1 MTYAAAWER
10 WFTLIESAAAPLSRR
25 MLALASV
32 GKGHR
37 VLDIGT
43 GIGEPAMTA
52 AIAVGPGGGVFA
64 IDPDPDMIAIA
75 RKRAE
80 LERLSNIE
88 LAVQRVE
95 ELRLPQASFDAVL
108 CRWSLMFVDDFDAT
122 LAGLRGLLRPG
133 GRLVA
138 ATWGPPDRAPA
149 LSLARGAIH
158 GYFGVEPPRY
168 GPKTAFALSDTDR
181 LVDAFRSAG
190 FVETAQERL
199 LLTYRFRS
207 VEEYLRFRTD
217 CTGDLFSDVGDIT
230 DAARR
235 QALDAVA
242 AALEEFRSPD
252 GSFSLEN
259 DAYLTAGSAA
269 DAKSGTGA
277 DLQGTSRNAK

>member
-25 MLALASV
+25 MLALGSV
-32 GKGHR
+32 EIGHR

-52 AIAVGPGGGVFA
+52 AIAVGPEGGVFA

-75 RKRAE
+75 RDRAE

-88 LAVQRVE
+88 FAVQRVE
-95 ELRLPQASFDAVL
+95 ELRLPRGSFDAVL
-108 CRWSLMFVDDFDAT
+108 CRWSLMFVDDLNAT

-138 ATWGPPDRAPA
+138 ATWGPPDRVPA
-149 LSLARGAIH
+149 LSLARRVIH
-158 GYFGVEPPRY
+158 DHFGVEPPPY

-181 LVDAFRSAG
+181 LVDAFRTAG
-190 FVETAQERL
+190 FPGTAQERL

-207 VEEYLRFRTD
+207 AEEYLQFRTD
-217 CTGDLFSDVGDIT
+217 CTGDLFSGVGDIT
-230 DAARR
+230 GAERR
-235 QALDAVA
+235 QALEAVA
-242 AALEEFRSPD
+242 GALEEFRSPD

-259 DAYLTAGSAA
+259 DAYLTAG
-269 DAKSGTGA
+269 
-277 DLQGTSRNAK
+277 